1 MMRTLREWLMSG
13 LCLVGLVVCAQGQ
26 AATLTSLEF
35 AQRGDGGIDALL
47 AFDGPAPEPHS
58 YRSDSPAQIVVDL
71 PETTNQ
77 IEQRRFGIDR
87 DGLREVS
94 VAETGERTRLVFGL
108 DEPLPY
114 STQRQ
119 GQRLRVHLGGDAA
132 ERSTALTRIRDL
144 DFRRG
149 DNGGGRL
156 VVTLDRGGVTPDTD
170 TEGNTLTVT
179 LPGVRLPEELNS
191 ILDVSDFDTPVSR
204 IVPQGGDEDVTL
216 SFDNR
221 EAFQHLVTQRG
232 DQLIVE
238 VQPRDDDAR
247 ASEGDTQEYDGEPV
261 SLNFQ
266 NIQVREVLS
275 VLSDF
280 SGVNIVASDS
290 VQGSVTLNLTQ
301 VPWDQALDLILKS
314 HGLASRREGDVIVV
328 APADELAQM
337 ERQTLENRAQSQQ
350 LAPLKTEYVQVRY
363 AKATDLA
370 TMLRGSEGFGLL
382 SERGRV
388 TVDERTNTLLVR
400 DTPEQLAGIRDMLDK
415 LDVPVRQVQI
425 EARIVIARD
434 TASQELGVNWG
445 VSQSQGVTFDEDGVG
460 SVVDRNPSGANR
472 GSAGLSVDLGDGD
485 GSGSAFSFGYLSGD
499 VLLDLEL
506 RALESEGKSQTISQP
521 KIITANQKKAVIKQG
536 QEIPYQESTSSG
548 ATNVE
553 FKEAVLSLEAT
564 PQITPDGSIVM
575 DLLINNDTVSDTSY
589 GDGAPAI
596 DTNSIETQVLV
607 NDGETVVLGGI
618 LTSEQLR
625 NLYKTP
631 LLGDLPFIGSLFRYT
646 QESNEKVELLI
657 FITPKII
664 GDEQANR

>member
-1 MMRTLREWLMSG
+1 MMRTLRDWLMGG
-13 LCLVGLVVCAQGQ
+13 LCLVGLAVCAQGQ

-58 YRSDSPAQIVVDL
+58 YRSGSPAQIVVDL
-71 PETTNQ
+71 PATKNQ
-77 IEQRRFGIDR
+77 LEQRRFGIDR

-108 DEPLPY
+108 DEPLSY

-119 GQRLRVHLGGDAA
+119 GERLRVRLGGDAA

-156 VVTLDRGGVTPDTD
+156 VVTLDHGGVTPETD
-170 TEGNTLTVT
+170 TEGDTLTVT
-179 LPGVRLPEELNS
+179 LPGVRLPGDMNR

-204 IVPQGGDEDVTL
+204 IVPQESDEGVTL
-216 SFDNR
+216 TLDNR

-238 VQPRDDDAR
+238 VQPRADDAR
-247 ASEGDTQEYDGEPV
+247 ALEDDTQEYDGEPV

-337 ERQTLENRAQSQQ
+337 ERQTLENRVQSQQ

-370 TMLRGSEGFGLL
+370 TMLLGSEGFGLL

-445 VSQSQGVTFDEDGVG
+445 VSQRQGVTFDEDGVG

-472 GSAGLSVDLGDGD
+472 GSAGLSVDLGDSD

-553 FKEAVLSLEAT
+553 FKEAVLSLAVT
-564 PQITPDGSIVM
+564 PQITPDDSIVM
-575 DLLINNDTVSDTSY
+575 DLLINNDTVSDMSF
-589 GDGAPAI
+589 GNGAPAI

-607 NDGETVVLGGI
+607 DDGETVVLGGI

>member
-47 AFDGPAPEPHS
+47 AFDGPAPEPQS

-77 IEQRRFGIDR
+77 LEQRRFGIDR

-108 DEPLPY
+108 DEPLSY
-114 STQRQ
+114 TTQRQ
-119 GQRLRVHLGGDAA
+119 GERLRVRLGGDAA

-156 VVTLDRGGVTPDTD
+156 VVTLDHGGVTPETD
-170 TEGNTLTVT
+170 TEGDTLTVT
-179 LPGVRLPEELNS
+179 LPGVRLPGDMNR

-204 IVPQGGDEDVTL
+204 IVPQESDEGVTL
-216 SFDNR
+216 TLDNR

-238 VQPRDDDAR
+238 VQPRADDAR
-247 ASEGDTQEYDGEPV
+247 ALEDDTQEYDGEPV

-328 APADELAQM
+328 APADELAHM
-337 ERQTLENRAQSQQ
+337 ERQTLENRVQSQQ

-363 AKATDLA
+363 AKAADLA

-434 TASQELGVNWG
+434 TTSQELGVNWG
-445 VSQSQGVTFDEDGVG
+445 VSQRQGVTFDEDGVG

-472 GSAGLSVDLGDGD
+472 GSAGLSVDLGDSE

-506 RALESEGKSQTISQP
+506 NALESEGKSQTISQP

-553 FKEAVLSLEAT
+553 FKEAVLSLAVT
-564 PQITPDGSIVM
+564 PQITPDDSIVM
-575 DLLINNDTVSDTSY
+575 DLLINNDTVADSSY
-589 GDGAPAI
+589 DGAPAI

-625 NLYKTP
+625 NLSKTP

>member
-1 MMRTLREWLMSG
+1 MMRTLRGWLSG
-13 LCLVGLVVCAQGQ
+13 WLWLVGVIVCAQGQ
-26 AATLTSLEF
+26 AATLTSLDI
-35 AQRGDGGIDALL
+35 AQREDGGIDAMLG
-47 AFDGPAPEPHS
+47 FDGPAPEAHS
-58 YRSDSPAQIVVDL
+58 YRGDAPAQVIVDL
-71 PETTNQ
+71 PDTASGL
-77 IEQRRFGIDR
+77 EQRTVEVGQG
-87 DGLREVS
+87 GLRDIS
-94 VAETGERTRLVFGL
+94 VVDAAERTRLVFGL
-108 DEPLPY
+108 TSPQAY
-114 STQRQ
+114 SVQRQ
-119 GQRLRVHLGGDAA
+119 GDRLRVRLGSEATPDGVT
-132 ERSTALTRIRDL
+132 SIRDL

-149 DNGGGRL
+149 DAGGGRL
-156 VVTLDRGGVTPDTD
+156 VVTLDAPGVSPETSVD
-170 TEGNTLTVT
+170 GNTLTLT
-179 LPGVRLPEELNS
+179 LPGTRLPDALDR
-191 ILDVSDFDTPVSR
+191 ILDVSDFATPVSR
-204 IVPQGGDEDVTL
+204 IVPNRQDDAVTL
-216 SFDNR
+216 TLENR
-221 EAFQHLVTQRG
+221 EPFQHLVTQRG
-232 DQLIVE
+232 DRLIVD
-238 VQPRDDDAR
+238 VQPRNEQTSDAR
-247 ASEGDTQEYDGEPV
+247 DTSPTYTGEPI

-280 SGVNIVASDS
+280 SGLNIVASDS
-290 VQGSVTLNLTQ
+290 VQGSVTLNLQQ
-301 VPWDQALDLILKS
+301 VPWDQVLALILQS
-314 HGLASRREGDVIVV
+314 HGLASRRNGDVIVV
-328 APADELAQM
+328 APVDELAQM
-337 ERQTLENRAQSQQ
+337 ERQTLENRAQSEQ
-350 LAPLKTEYVQVRY
+350 LAPLVTDYVQVRY

-370 TMLRGSEGFGLL
+370 AMLRGSEGFGLL

-400 DTPEQLAGIRDMLDK
+400 DTREQLASIRGMLER

-434 TASQELGVNWG
+434 TASRELGVNWG
-445 VSQSQGVTFDEDGVG
+445 ISQRQGVTFDDDGVG

-472 GSAGLSVDLGDGD
+472 GSAGLSVDLGDSD
-485 GSGSAFSFGYLSGD
+485 GSGSTFSFGYLSGD

-521 KIITANQKKAVIKQG
+521 KVITANQKTAVIKQG

-575 DLLINNDTVSDTSY
+575 DLLINNDTVADNSY
-589 GDGAPAI
+589 DGAPAI

-607 NDGETVVLGGI
+607 DDGATVVLGGI

-631 LLGDLPFIGSLFRYT
+631 FLGDLPLIGSLFRYT

-657 FITPKII
+657 FITPTII
-664 GDEQANR
+664 GDGQANR

>member
-1 MMRTLREWLMSG
+1 MMRTLRDWLVGG
-13 LCLVGLVVCAQGQ
+13 LCLVGLAVCAQGQ

-58 YRSDSPAQIVVDL
+58 YRSGSPAQIVVDL
-71 PETTNQ
+71 PATKNQ
-77 IEQRRFGIDR
+77 LEQRRFGIDR

-108 DEPLPY
+108 DEPLSY

-119 GQRLRVHLGGDAA
+119 GERLRVRLGGDAA

-156 VVTLDRGGVTPDTD
+156 VVTLDHGGVTPETD
-170 TEGNTLTVT
+170 TEGDTLTVT
-179 LPGVRLPEELNS
+179 LPGVRLPGDMNR

-204 IVPQGGDEDVTL
+204 IVPQESDEGVTL
-216 SFDNR
+216 TLDNR

-238 VQPRDDDAR
+238 VQPRADDAR
-247 ASEGDTQEYDGEPV
+247 ALEDDTQEYDGEPV

-337 ERQTLENRAQSQQ
+337 ERQTLENRVQSQQ

-445 VSQSQGVTFDEDGVG
+445 VSQRQGVTFDEDGVG

-472 GSAGLSVDLGDGD
+472 GSAGLSVDLGDSD

-553 FKEAVLSLEAT
+553 FKEAVLSLAVT
-564 PQITPDGSIVM
+564 PQITPDDSIVM
-575 DLLINNDTVSDTSY
+575 DLLINNDTVSDMSF
-589 GDGAPAI
+589 GNGAPAI

-607 NDGETVVLGGI
+607 DDGETVVLGGI

-631 LLGDLPFIGSLFRYT
+631 LLGDIPFIGSLFRYT

>member
-1 MMRTLREWLMSG
+1 MMRTLRDWLMGG

-26 AATLTSLEF
+26 AATLTSLDF
-35 AQRGDGGIDALL
+35 TQRGDGGIDALL

-58 YRSDSPAQIVVDL
+58 YRSDSPAQLVVDL
-71 PETTNQ
+71 PATQNQ
-77 IEQRRFGIDR
+77 LEQRRFGIDR
-87 DGLREVS
+87 AGLREVS

-108 DEPLPY
+108 DAPLPY

-119 GQRLRVHLGGDAA
+119 GQRLRVRLGGDTA

-156 VVTLDRGGVTPDTD
+156 VVTLDHGGVMPETD
-170 TEGNTLTVT
+170 TEGDTLKVT
-179 LPGVRLPEELNS
+179 LPGVRLPKELNS

-204 IVPQGGDEDVTL
+204 IVPQSDADGVTL
-216 SFDNR
+216 TLDNR

-238 VQPRDDDAR
+238 VQPRADDAR
-247 ASEGDTQEYDGEPV
+247 ALENDAQEYDGEPV

-280 SGVNIVASDS
+280 SGINIVANDS
-290 VQGSVTLNLTQ
+290 VQGSVTLNLKK

-337 ERQTLENRAQSQQ
+337 ERQALENRAQSQQ
-350 LAPLKTEYVQVRY
+350 LAPLRTEYVQVRY

-400 DTPEQLAGIRDMLDK
+400 DTPDQLAGIRDMLDK

-472 GSAGLSVDLGDGD
+472 GSAGLSVDLGDSD

-575 DLLINNDTVSDTSY
+575 DLLINNDTVSDSSY
-589 GDGAPAI
+589 DGAPAI

-631 LLGDLPFIGSLFRYT
+631 LLGDLPLIGSLFRYT

>member
-13 LCLVGLVVCAQGQ
+13 LCFVGLVVCAQGQ

-47 AFDGPAPEPHS
+47 AFDGPAPEPQS

-77 IEQRRFGIDR
+77 LEQRRFGIDR

-400 DTPEQLAGIRDMLDK
+400 DTPEQLAGIRGMLDK

-506 RALESEGKSQTISQP
+506 NALESEGKSQTISQP

-553 FKEAVLSLEAT
+553 FKEAVLSLAVT
-564 PQITPDGSIVM
+564 PQITPDDSIVM
-575 DLLINNDTVSDTSY
+575 DLLINNDTVADSSY
-589 GDGAPAI
+589 DGAPAI

-625 NLYKTP
+625 NLSKTP

>member
-1 MMRTLREWLMSG
+1 MMRTLRDWLMGG

-58 YRSDSPAQIVVDL
+58 YRSDSPAQLVVDL
-71 PETTNQ
+71 PATQNQ
-77 IEQRRFGIDR
+77 LEQRRFGIDR
-87 DGLREVS
+87 AGLREVS

-108 DEPLPY
+108 DEPLSY

-119 GQRLRVHLGGDAA
+119 GQRLRVRLGGDAA

-156 VVTLDRGGVTPDTD
+156 VVTLDHGGVTPETDAEGDT
-170 TEGNTLTVT
+170 LKVT
-179 LPGVRLPEELNS
+179 LPGVRLPKELNS
-191 ILDVSDFDTPVSR
+191 ILDVSDFDAPVSR
-204 IVPQGGDEDVTL
+204 IVPQSDADGVTL
-216 SFDNR
+216 TLDNR

-238 VQPRDDDAR
+238 VQPRADDAR
-247 ASEGDTQEYDGEPV
+247 ALEGDTQEYDGEPV

-280 SGVNIVASDS
+280 SGINIVASDS
-290 VQGSVTLNLTQ
+290 VQGSVTLNLKQ

-337 ERQTLENRAQSQQ
+337 ERQTLENRVQSQQ
-350 LAPLKTEYVQVRY
+350 LAPLRTEYVQVRY

-400 DTPEQLAGIRDMLDK
+400 DTPDQLAGIRDMLDK

-445 VSQSQGVTFDEDGVG
+445 VSQRQGVTFDEDGVG

-472 GSAGLSVDLGDGD
+472 GSAGLSVDLGDSD

-575 DLLINNDTVSDTSY
+575 DLLINNDTVSDSSY
-589 GDGAPAI
+589 DGAPAI

-631 LLGDLPFIGSLFRYT
+631 LLGDLPLIGSLFRYT

>member
-47 AFDGPAPEPHS
+47 AFDGPAPEPRS

-77 IEQRRFGIDR
+77 LEQRRFGIDR

-156 VVTLDRGGVTPDTD
+156 VVTLDHGGVTPDTD

-204 IVPQGGDEDVTL
+204 IVPQSDDDGVTL

-400 DTPEQLAGIRDMLDK
+400 DTPEQLAGIRGMLDK

-460 SVVDRNPSGANR
+460 SVVDRNSSGANR
-472 GSAGLSVDLGDGD
+472 GSAGLSVDLGDSE

-506 RALESEGKSQTISQP
+506 NALESEGKSQTISQP

-553 FKEAVLSLEAT
+553 FKEAVLSLAVT
-564 PQITPDGSIVM
+564 PQITPDDSIVM
-575 DLLINNDTVSDTSY
+575 DLLINNDTVADSSY
-589 GDGAPAI
+589 DGAPAI

-625 NLYKTP
+625 NLSKTP

>member
-1 MMRTLREWLMSG
+1 MMRTLCDWLMGG
-13 LCLVGLVVCAQGQ
+13 LCLVGLVVCAQAQ

-35 AQRGDGGIDALL
+35 AQRGDGGIDARL

-58 YRSDSPAQIVVDL
+58 YRSDSPAQLVVDL
-71 PETTNQ
+71 PETKNQ
-77 IEQRRFGIDR
+77 LEQRRFGIDR
-87 DGLREVS
+87 DGLQEVR
-94 VAETGERTRLVFGL
+94 VAEMGERTRLVFGL

-119 GQRLRVHLGGDAA
+119 GEQLRVRLGGDAA
-132 ERSTALTRIRDL
+132 ERSAALTRIRDL

-149 DNGGGRL
+149 TNGGGRL
-156 VVTLDRGGVTPDTD
+156 VVTLDHGGVTPETD
-170 TEGNTLTVT
+170 TEGDTLTVT
-179 LPGVRLPEELNS
+179 LSGVRLPKELNS

-204 IVPQGGDEDVTL
+204 IVPRSSGEGVTL
-216 SFDNR
+216 TLDNR

-247 ASEGDTQEYDGEPV
+247 ALEGDTQEYDGEPV

-350 LAPLKTEYVQVRY
+350 LAPLKMEYVQVRY

-400 DTPEQLAGIRDMLDK
+400 DTPDQLAGIRDMLDK

-445 VSQSQGVTFDEDGVG
+445 VSQRQGVTFDEDGVG

-472 GSAGLSVDLGDGD
+472 ASAGLSVDLGDSD

-664 GDEQANR
+664 GDK

>member
-1 MMRTLREWLMSG
+1 MMMRTLRGWLSG
-13 LCLVGLVVCAQGQ
+13 WLWLVGVIVCAQGQ
-26 AATLTSLEF
+26 AATLTSLDI
-35 AQRGDGGIDALL
+35 AQREDGGIDAMLG
-47 AFDGPAPEPHS
+47 FDGPAPEAHS
-58 YRSDSPAQIVVDL
+58 YRGDAPAQVIVDL
-71 PETTNQ
+71 PDTASGL
-77 IEQRRFGIDR
+77 EQRTVEVGQG
-87 DGLREVS
+87 GLRDIS
-94 VAETGERTRLVFGL
+94 VVDAAERTRLVFGL
-108 DEPLPY
+108 TSPQAY
-114 STQRQ
+114 SVQRQ
-119 GQRLRVHLGGDAA
+119 GDRLRVRLGSEATPDGVT
-132 ERSTALTRIRDL
+132 SIRDL

-149 DNGGGRL
+149 DAGGGRL
-156 VVTLDRGGVTPDTD
+156 VVTLDAPGVSPETSVD
-170 TEGNTLTVT
+170 GNTLTLT
-179 LPGVRLPEELNS
+179 LPGTRLPDALDR
-191 ILDVSDFDTPVSR
+191 ILDVSDFATPVSH
-204 IVPQGGDEDVTL
+204 IVPNRQDDAVTL
-216 SFDNR
+216 TLENR
-221 EAFQHLVTQRG
+221 EPFQHLVTQRG
-232 DQLIVE
+232 DRLIVD
-238 VQPRDDDAR
+238 VQPRNEQTSDAR
-247 ASEGDTQEYDGEPV
+247 DASPTYTGEPI

-280 SGVNIVASDS
+280 SGLNIVASDS
-290 VQGSVTLNLTQ
+290 VQGSVTLNLQQ
-301 VPWDQALDLILKS
+301 VPWDQALALILQS
-314 HGLASRREGDVIVV
+314 HGLASRRNGDVIVV
-328 APADELAQM
+328 APVDELAQM
-337 ERQTLENRAQSQQ
+337 ERQTLENRAQSEQ
-350 LAPLKTEYVQVRY
+350 LAPLVTDYVQVRY

-370 TMLRGSEGFGLL
+370 AMLRGSEGFGLL

-400 DTPEQLAGIRDMLDK
+400 DTREQLASIRGMLER

-434 TASQELGVNWG
+434 TASRELGVNWG
-445 VSQSQGVTFDEDGVG
+445 ISQRQGVTFDDDGVG

-472 GSAGLSVDLGDGD
+472 GSAGLSVDLGDSD
-485 GSGSAFSFGYLSGD
+485 GSGSTFSFGYLSGD

-521 KIITANQKKAVIKQG
+521 KVITANQKTAVIKQG

-575 DLLINNDTVSDTSY
+575 DLLINNDTVADNSY
-589 GDGAPAI
+589 DGAPAI

-607 NDGETVVLGGI
+607 DDGATVVLGGI

-631 LLGDLPFIGSLFRYT
+631 FLGDLPLIGSLFRYT

-657 FITPKII
+657 FITPTII
-664 GDEQANR
+664 GDGQANR

>member
-1 MMRTLREWLMSG
+1 MMRTLRDWLVGG

-58 YRSDSPAQIVVDL
+58 YRSESPAQIIVDL
-71 PETTNQ
+71 PGTQNQ
-77 IEQRRFGIDR
+77 LEQRRFGIDR
-87 DGLREVS
+87 DGVREVS

-119 GQRLRVHLGGDAA
+119 GESLRVRLGGDAA
-132 ERSTALTRIRDL
+132 ERATALTRIRDL

-156 VVTLDRGGVTPDTD
+156 VVTLDHGGVTPETD
-170 TEGNTLTVT
+170 TEGDTLKVT
-179 LPGVRLPEELNS
+179 LPGVRLPGDMDR

-204 IVPQGGDEDVTL
+204 IVPQSDDDGVTL
-216 SFDNR
+216 TLDNR

-238 VQPRDDDAR
+238 VQPRDDDTR
-247 ASEGDTQEYDGEPV
+247 ALEGDTQEYDGEPV

-400 DTPEQLAGIRDMLDK
+400 DTPEQLAGIRGMLDK

-472 GSAGLSVDLGDGD
+472 GSAGLSVDLGDSD

-575 DLLINNDTVSDTSY
+575 DLLINNDTVSDMSF

>member
-1 MMRTLREWLMSG
+1 MMRTLRDWLMGG
-13 LCLVGLVVCAQGQ
+13 LCLVGLAVCAQGQ

-58 YRSDSPAQIVVDL
+58 YRSDSPAQVIVDL
-71 PETTNQ
+71 PATTNQ
-77 IEQRRFGIDR
+77 LDQRRFGIDR

-94 VAETGERTRLVFGL
+94 VADTGERTRLVFGL

-119 GQRLRVHLGGDAA
+119 GERLRVRLGGDAA

-149 DNGGGRL
+149 DNGAGRL
-156 VVTLDRGGVTPDTD
+156 VVTLDHGGVTPETD
-170 TEGNTLTVT
+170 TEGDTLTVS
-179 LPGVRLPEELNS
+179 LPGVRLPGDMNR

-204 IVPQGGDEDVTL
+204 IVPQEGDEGVTL
-216 SFDNR
+216 TLDNR

-238 VQPRDDDAR
+238 VRPRADDAR
-247 ASEGDTQEYDGEPV
+247 ALEDDAQEYDGEPV

-350 LAPLKTEYVQVRY
+350 LASLKTEYVQVRY

-400 DTPEQLAGIRDMLDK
+400 DTPEQLAGIRDMLDR

-472 GSAGLSVDLGDGD
+472 GSAGLSVDLGDSD

-553 FKEAVLSLEAT
+553 FKEAVLSLAVT
-564 PQITPDGSIVM
+564 PQITPDDSIVM
-575 DLLINNDTVSDTSY
+575 DLLINNDTVADSSY
-589 GDGAPAI
+589 DGAPAI

-607 NDGETVVLGGI
+607 DDGETVVLGGI

>member
-1 MMRTLREWLMSG
+1 MMRTLRGWLSG
-13 LCLVGLVVCAQGQ
+13 WLWLVGVIVCAQGQ
-26 AATLTSLEF
+26 AATLTSLDI
-35 AQRGDGGIDALL
+35 AQREDGGIDAMLG
-47 AFDGPAPEPHS
+47 FDGPAPEAHS
-58 YRSDSPAQIVVDL
+58 YRGDAPAQMIVDL
-71 PETTNQ
+71 PDTASGL
-77 IEQRRFGIDR
+77 EQRTVEVGQG
-87 DGLREVS
+87 GLRDIS
-94 VAETGERTRLVFGL
+94 VVDAAERTRLVFGL
-108 DEPLPY
+108 TSPQAY
-114 STQRQ
+114 SVQRQ
-119 GQRLRVHLGGDAA
+119 GDRLRVRLGSEAIPDGVT
-132 ERSTALTRIRDL
+132 SIRDL

-149 DNGGGRL
+149 NAGGGRL
-156 VVTLDRGGVTPDTD
+156 VVTLDAPGVSPETSVD
-170 TEGNTLTVT
+170 GNTLTLT
-179 LPGVRLPEELNS
+179 LPGTRLPDALDR
-191 ILDVSDFDTPVSR
+191 ILDVSDFATPVSR
-204 IVPQGGDEDVTL
+204 IVPNRQDDAVTL
-216 SFDNR
+216 TLENR
-221 EAFQHLVTQRG
+221 EPFQHLVTQRG
-232 DQLIVE
+232 DRLIVD
-238 VQPRDDDAR
+238 VQPRNEQTSDAR
-247 ASEGDTQEYDGEPV
+247 DASPTYTGEPI

-280 SGVNIVASDS
+280 SGLNIVASDS
-290 VQGSVTLNLTQ
+290 VQGSVTLNLQQ
-301 VPWDQALDLILKS
+301 VPWDQALALILQS
-314 HGLASRREGDVIVV
+314 HGLASRRNGDVIVV
-328 APADELAQM
+328 APVDELAQM
-337 ERQTLENRAQSQQ
+337 ERQTLENRAQSEQ
-350 LAPLKTEYVQVRY
+350 LAPLVTDYVQVRY

-370 TMLRGSEGFGLL
+370 AMLRGSEGFGLL

-400 DTPEQLAGIRDMLDK
+400 DTREQLASIRGMLER

-434 TASQELGVNWG
+434 TASRELGVNWG
-445 VSQSQGVTFDEDGVG
+445 ISQRQGVTFDDDGVG

-472 GSAGLSVDLGDGD
+472 GSAGLSVDLGDSD
-485 GSGSAFSFGYLSGD
+485 GSGSTFSFGYLSGD

-521 KIITANQKKAVIKQG
+521 KVITANQKTAVIKQG

-575 DLLINNDTVSDTSY
+575 DLLINNDTVADNSY
-589 GDGAPAI
+589 DGAPAI

-607 NDGETVVLGGI
+607 DDGATVVLGGI

-631 LLGDLPFIGSLFRYT
+631 FLGDLPLIGSLFRYT

-657 FITPKII
+657 FITPTII
-664 GDEQANR
+664 GDGQANR

>member
-1 MMRTLREWLMSG
+1 MMRTLRDWLVGG
-13 LCLVGLVVCAQGQ
+13 LCLVGLAVCAQGQ

-58 YRSDSPAQIVVDL
+58 YRSGSPAQIVVDL
-71 PETTNQ
+71 PATKNQ
-77 IEQRRFGIDR
+77 LEQRRFGIDR

-108 DEPLPY
+108 DEPLSY

-119 GQRLRVHLGGDAA
+119 GERLRVRLGGDAA

-156 VVTLDRGGVTPDTD
+156 VVTLDHGGVTPETN
-170 TEGNTLTVT
+170 TEGDTLTVT
-179 LPGVRLPEELNS
+179 LPGVRLPGDMNR
-191 ILDVSDFDTPVSR
+191 ILDVSDFDTLVSR
-204 IVPQGGDEDVTL
+204 IVPQESDEGVTL
-216 SFDNR
+216 TLDNR

-238 VQPRDDDAR
+238 VQPRADDAR
-247 ASEGDTQEYDGEPV
+247 ALEDDAQEYDGEPV

-337 ERQTLENRAQSQQ
+337 ERQTLENRVQSQQ

-445 VSQSQGVTFDEDGVG
+445 VSQRQGVTFDEDGVG

-472 GSAGLSVDLGDGD
+472 GSAGLSVDLGDSD

-553 FKEAVLSLEAT
+553 FKEAVLSLAVT
-564 PQITPDGSIVM
+564 PQITPDDSIVM
-575 DLLINNDTVSDTSY
+575 DLLINNDTVSDMSF
-589 GDGAPAI
+589 GNGAPAI

-607 NDGETVVLGGI
+607 DDGETVVLGGI

-631 LLGDLPFIGSLFRYT
+631 LLGDIPFIGSLFRYT

>member
-1 MMRTLREWLMSG
+1 MMMRTLRGWLSG
-13 LCLVGLVVCAQGQ
+13 WLWLVGVIVCAQGQ
-26 AATLTSLEF
+26 AATLTSLDI
-35 AQRGDGGIDALL
+35 AQREDGGIDAMLG
-47 AFDGPAPEPHS
+47 FDGPAPEAHS
-58 YRSDSPAQIVVDL
+58 YRGDAPAQMIVDL
-71 PETTNQ
+71 PDTASGL
-77 IEQRRFGIDR
+77 EQRTVEVGQG
-87 DGLREVS
+87 GLRDIS
-94 VAETGERTRLVFGL
+94 VVDAAERTRLVFGL
-108 DEPLPY
+108 TSPQAY
-114 STQRQ
+114 SVQRQ
-119 GQRLRVHLGGDAA
+119 GDRLRVRLGSEAIPDGVT
-132 ERSTALTRIRDL
+132 SIRDL

-149 DNGGGRL
+149 NAGGGRL
-156 VVTLDRGGVTPDTD
+156 VVTLDAPGVSPETSVD
-170 TEGNTLTVT
+170 GNTLTLT
-179 LPGVRLPEELNS
+179 LPGTRLPDALDR
-191 ILDVSDFDTPVSR
+191 ILDVSDFATPVSR
-204 IVPQGGDEDVTL
+204 IVPNRQDDAVTL
-216 SFDNR
+216 TLENR
-221 EAFQHLVTQRG
+221 EPFQHLVTQRG
-232 DQLIVE
+232 DRLIVD
-238 VQPRDDDAR
+238 VQPRNEQTSDAR
-247 ASEGDTQEYDGEPV
+247 DASPTYTGEPI

-280 SGVNIVASDS
+280 SGLNIVASDS
-290 VQGSVTLNLTQ
+290 VQGSVTLNLQQ
-301 VPWDQALDLILKS
+301 VPWDQALALILQS
-314 HGLASRREGDVIVV
+314 HGLASRRNGDVIVV
-328 APADELAQM
+328 APVDELAQM
-337 ERQTLENRAQSQQ
+337 ERQTLENRAQSEQ
-350 LAPLKTEYVQVRY
+350 LAPLVTDYVQVRY

-370 TMLRGSEGFGLL
+370 AMLRGSEGFGLL

-400 DTPEQLAGIRDMLDK
+400 DTREQLASIRGMLER

-434 TASQELGVNWG
+434 TASRELGVNWG
-445 VSQSQGVTFDEDGVG
+445 ISQRQGVTFDDDGVG

-472 GSAGLSVDLGDGD
+472 GSAGLSVDLGDSD
-485 GSGSAFSFGYLSGD
+485 GSGSTFSFGYLSGD

-521 KIITANQKKAVIKQG
+521 KVITANQKTAVIKQG

-575 DLLINNDTVSDTSY
+575 DLLINNDTVADNSY
-589 GDGAPAI
+589 DGAPAI

-607 NDGETVVLGGI
+607 DDGATVVLGGI

-631 LLGDLPFIGSLFRYT
+631 FLGDLPLIGSLFRYT

-657 FITPKII
+657 FITPTII
-664 GDEQANR
+664 GDGQANR